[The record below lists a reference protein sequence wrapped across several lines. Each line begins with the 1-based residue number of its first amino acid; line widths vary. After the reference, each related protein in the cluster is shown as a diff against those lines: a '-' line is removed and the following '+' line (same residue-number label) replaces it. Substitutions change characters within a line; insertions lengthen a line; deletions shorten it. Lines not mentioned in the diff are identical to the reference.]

1 MRQHKGT
8 VDITHHE
15 GTVSS
20 SRWQSPA
27 QLRRI
32 VVGEITVTYLPDG
45 YVQLDPYKWFGL
57 SPDTPLYSNN
67 KRLISSNGYLI
78 GSIGSL
84 LVSNGTS
91 SLLIDAGYGSRVLPA
106 ARSHPALGAM
116 YGGNLKEFQSTLQK
130 VDSVAFTHLHDDH
143 SGWLDTNTDIGRSLR
158 AKLHFAS
165 KSELLTSRRFLS
177 KRWNTVESGTEFFP
191 GVTALATPGHTQGHM
206 SYLIESNGDKLLCF
220 GDVMHSPLQVEHQY
234 LNSCFEVAP
243 QDSVS
248 SRHSVI
254 DFLADTGAVGAGM
267 HFGDVVFGKIVRS
280 GNSNYRWQPIP

>member
-1 MRQHKGT
+1 MRQLKDSVG
-8 VDITHHE
+8 ITQYEHS
-15 GTVSS
+15 VASD
-20 SRWQSPA
+20 RWQSPA

-57 SPDTPLYSNN
+57 SSDDPLYSHNT
-67 KRLISSNGYLI
+67 RLISSEGYLI

-84 LVSNGTS
+84 LVTNGDS
-91 SLLIDAGYGSRVLPA
+91 SLLIDAGYGPRVLPA

-143 SGWLDTNTDIGRSLR
+143 SGWLDTNTDIGRSLGS
-158 AKLHFAS
+158 KPHFAS
-165 KSELLTSRRFLS
+165 KSELLTSRRSLS
-177 KRWNTVESGTEFFP
+177 KRWNVVESGTEFFP

-206 SYLIESNGDKLLCF
+206 SYLIESNGEKLLCF

-234 LNSCFEVAP
+234 LNSCFEIAP
-243 QDSVS
+243 QDSVA
-248 SRHSVI
+248 SRNSVI
-254 DFLADTGAVGAGM
+254 DFLADTGSIGAGM
-267 HFGDVVFGKIVRS
+267 HFGDVVFGKILKS
-280 GNSNYRWQPIP
+280 GNGNSRWHPIP